1 VWGAKP
7 GSSSGA
13 VWGRKDMTDRVQLTT
28 TKINNLRRARKNLKF
43 SQADVAK
50 KAKVPRA
57 RIKRIENSELQTLD
71 EGEYNRLLLAL
82 QIVTPRPRRSAKKPG
97 NQLRA
102 KLKRALE
109 REGLLD
115 VPLRELLG

>member
-1 VWGAKP
+1 
-7 GSSSGA
+7 
-13 VWGRKDMTDRVQLTT
+13 MTDRVQLTT